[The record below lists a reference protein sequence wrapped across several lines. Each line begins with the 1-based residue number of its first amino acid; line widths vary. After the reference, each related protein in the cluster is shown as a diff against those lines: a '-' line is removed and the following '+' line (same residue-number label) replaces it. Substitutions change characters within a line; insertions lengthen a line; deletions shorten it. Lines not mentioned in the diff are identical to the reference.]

1 MAIWSAQVREAA
13 AWQRRSRWIGQVVS
27 GRLSGFE
34 QLSGKEWETLC
45 LRVLHEHHPGHELV
59 EVPDQDRGD
68 AGLEAFSLSGVA
80 YQCYS
85 PEGEPLRAAQ
95 RLQKQRKKMDEDVAK
110 FIDNADKIRALLPPG
125 LVIKHWVLLVPYISS
140 RQLLE
145 HAAIKTTK
153 VRQACLD
160 YADGSLMVTSHTL
173 DSYERAREAVVSRQ
187 LTKLRL
193 PPVQATSYSAIDD
206 PLIDIIHTKLAKT
219 DFYSNGE
226 RRSKLVDRLLT
237 NQVAGRSHRDHVRDQ
252 YSELGDDLESRL
264 VDLEER
270 LAVQYPLSIPGAD
283 RLLQTVLFDT
293 ESLVTDVLN
302 TRPSDSRVIAEGQ
315 VCEWLMN
322 CPLDFP

>member
-1 MAIWSAQVREAA
+1 M
-13 AWQRRSRWIGQVVS
+13 S

-34 QLSGKEWETLC
+34 QLSGEEWEALC

-68 AGLEAFSLSGVA
+68 AGLEAFSISGVA
-80 YQCYS
+80 YQCYN

-95 RLQKQRKKMDEDVAK
+95 RLQKQRKKMDEDIAK

-125 LVIKHWVLLVPYISS
+125 LTIKHWVLLVPYISS

-145 HAAIKTTK
+145 HAATKTTK
-153 VRQACLD
+153 VRNACLE
-160 YADGSLMVTSHTL
+160 YADSSLVVTSHTL

-187 LTKLRL
+187 LTKFHL
-193 PPVQATSYSAIDD
+193 PPVQTTSYGAIDD
-206 PLIDIIHTKLAKT
+206 PLIEVIHSKLAKT
-219 DFYSNGE
+219 DYYSDDG
-226 RRSKLVDRLLT
+226 RRTKLVDRLLT

-264 VDLEER
+264 ADLEER
-270 LAVQYPLSIPGAD
+270 LAVQYPLSNPVAD
-283 RLLQTVLFDT
+283 RLLQTVLADA
-293 ESLVTDVLN
+293 EGLVTDVLN